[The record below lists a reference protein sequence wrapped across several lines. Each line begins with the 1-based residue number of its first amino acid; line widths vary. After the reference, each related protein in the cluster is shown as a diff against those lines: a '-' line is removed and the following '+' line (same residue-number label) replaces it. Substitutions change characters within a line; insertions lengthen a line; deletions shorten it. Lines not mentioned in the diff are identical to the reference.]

1 MFNLHTVYMVT
12 LVSQA
17 TSALVLSLLAWA
29 DRRSRWLVP
38 LAAACALHTAAI
50 YLMPLWR
57 GAGLW
62 LPHALSAAILVA
74 MLYLIH
80 CGLQALVAPHRSRS
94 RHLLLAVGAAMAVLF
109 TLAYFSSLACT
120 EAESLAAAV
129 MLCWT
134 SRMLWTGNRRE
145 LRTPLRATALLFIAI
160 LVVFLLRMP
169 LEPLGASSSL
179 LLSLREV
186 TMLLFTLMAFS
197 FLALYAAET
206 RRRLHDESR
215 TDVLTG
221 LLNRRAMEEAAAEV
235 VKAALRRDRPCALL
249 VLDLDH
255 FKRLND
261 TWGHDLGDR
270 ALIAAGELML
280 HEAEEVEQCHVARMG
295 GEEFALLLP
304 NSDAATALAFAERL
318 RGALAALLVHVGE
331 QKIRLTASI
340 GVSVLQAGEAT
351 WTEMLRR
358 ADQAMYQAK
367 REGRNRVMLGD
378 EAPYDALGE
387 EASRTACAH

>member
-57 GAGLW
+57 SAGLW

-206 RRRLHDESR
+206 
-215 TDVLTG
+215 
-221 LLNRRAMEEAAAEV
+221 
-235 VKAALRRDRPCALL
+235 
-249 VLDLDH
+249 
-255 FKRLND
+255 
-261 TWGHDLGDR
+261 
-270 ALIAAGELML
+270 
-280 HEAEEVEQCHVARMG
+280 
-295 GEEFALLLP
+295 
-304 NSDAATALAFAERL
+304 
-318 RGALAALLVHVGE
+318 
-331 QKIRLTASI
+331 
-340 GVSVLQAGEAT
+340 
-351 WTEMLRR
+351 
-358 ADQAMYQAK
+358 
-367 REGRNRVMLGD
+367 
-378 EAPYDALGE
+378 
-387 EASRTACAH
+387 

>member
-1 MFNLHTVYMVT
+1 MFNLHTIYVVT
-12 LVSQA
+12 LVSQG

-29 DRRSRWLVP
+29 DRRSRWLIP

-80 CGLQALVAPHRSRS
+80 RGLQTLVAPHRFRSRS
-94 RHLLLAVGAAMAVLF
+94 IPAAVGAAMVVLF
-109 TLAYFSSLACT
+109 ALAYVSSIWCI
-120 EAESLAAAV
+120 ESEICAAV
-129 MLCWT
+129 VMLFWT
-134 SRMLWTGNRRE
+134 SRMLWTGGRRE
-145 LRTPLRATALLFIAI
+145 LRAPLRATALLLLAI
-160 LVVFLLRMP
+160 LVAFALRMP
-169 LEPLGASSSL
+169 LEPLGASSRL

-235 VKAALRRDRPCALL
+235 VKAAVRRDRPCALL

-261 TWGHDLGDR
+261 TWGHDAGDR
-270 ALIAAGELML
+270 ALLAAGELML
-280 HEAEEVEQCHVARMG
+280 ARAEEVEHCQVARMG

-304 NSDAATALAFAERL
+304 NSSAAAAHAFAERL
-318 RGALAALLVHVGE
+318 RAEIAALLVTVADQQVH
-331 QKIRLTASI
+331 LTASI

-367 REGRNRVMLGD
+367 REGRNRVMLCD
-378 EAPYDALGE
+378 EALNSTLGE
-387 EASRTACAH
+387 EASRTTCAR